1 MINFEALSAPR
12 EKNIIEIA
20 EEIEKTMLA
29 KKEKKEK
36 DKKMYYELFKKY
48 FEENGAVEYDEWQSK
63 LGEIE
68 RKSGKI
74 IVRRENPEAFLAVLK
89 SKKSLPITTSA
100 EHGKQPNA
108 ALLGNDL
115 SGLRLA
121 LAGGFGKIGKGSAAI
136 TVGFEPSESLS
147 IREIPDGKFTN
158 FSGYE
163 RSLVKIAQ
171 GDVPFE
177 KMKFF
182 LLRMP
187 YGLFPESEMTE
198 DEQEKEPA
206 SIQRMF
212 IPEKYQKKEKGP
224 NSVPVQS

>member
-1 MINFEALSAPR
+1 MPGAPR
-12 EKNIIEIA
+12 EKSIVEIA
-20 EEIEKTMLA
+20 EEIEKAMLA

-63 LGEIE
+63 LGEIA
-68 RKSGKI
+68 RKNGKI
-74 IVRRENPEAFLAVLK
+74 IVRRENPETFLTVFK
-89 SKKSLPITTSA
+89 NKKNLPIAFSA
-100 EHGKQPNA
+100 EHGKQPNS

-115 SGLRLA
+115 AGLRLA
-121 LAGGFGKIGKGSAAI
+121 LAGGFGKIGKGSVAI
-136 TVGFEPSESLS
+136 TVGFEPSENLS
-147 IREIPDGKFTN
+147 IKDVPDGKFTN
-158 FSGYE
+158 FSGSE
-163 RSLVKIAQ
+163 RSLVKIVQ

-198 DEQEKEPA
+198 DELEKEPA
-206 SIQRMF
+206 SIQRIF

-224 NSVPVQS
+224 ESIASWS